1 MDISQV
7 AGYSSINSRNAS
19 PLTQSGAQQQ
29 AAVDPSKSA
38 LMSYISGQRPVT
50 SAIAGMD
57 TPSVTGDLV
66 ESSAIAQ
73 ARQAQAERE
82 SLERQEERDAKAL
95 EQAKAA
101 LENIKSRPLALKFDT
116 IKDFNNA
123 QVLRVVDAHSEE
135 LIRQI
140 PSDELLRVS
149 TMISSYKERLAQES
163 MTTDPQLKSK
173 GITTNAQE
181 SENLRG
187 VVLDDL
193 I

>member
-7 AGYSSINSRNAS
+7 AGYSSINSQSAS
-19 PLTQSGAQQQ
+19 QHGQSNVQQ
-29 AAVDPSKSA
+29 SEGKSA
-38 LMSYISGQRPVT
+38 LMSYIAGQRSVT
-50 SAIAGMD
+50 SAITD
-57 TPSVTGDLV
+57 SETTSVTEIEASGL
-66 ESSAIAQ
+66 AQ
-73 ARQAQAERE
+73 ARQAQKECE
-82 SLERQEERDAKAL
+82 TKERQEERDAKAL

-116 IKDFNNA
+116 IKDFNDA
-123 QVLRVVDAHSEE
+123 QVLRVVDAHSDE

-149 TMISSYKERLAQES
+149 ALISSYKERLAQEN

-187 VVLDDL
+187 VVLDDV